1 MKYLNTIL
9 VEDELQ
15 NRKLMEQLLSSYC
28 PTVRLIAQCGSF
40 AEAKKV
46 LPTTPAD
53 LLFLDI
59 ELDRGNSLELLEA
72 IDLGKTQVIFV
83 TAHKEYATRVFKYNT
98 TDYLLKPLDIEEL
111 VAAVHRA
118 YLRMEKEEYLQKEQ
132 VEELKDKKDPKAF
145 DFIPIANMDKVNFV
159 KIKEVLYCKSSGR
172 YTEFHLTDKRILVA
186 SKPLGEFEKTLAS
199 KHFFRIH
206 NSYLINLEFLSGIT
220 RKGGAYC
227 ELRTGFLLPISR
239 RRLPELTQKLA
250 NS

>member
-72 IDLGKTQVIFV
+72 IDLGETQVIFV

-111 VAAVHRA
+111 VAAVQRA

-132 VEELKDKKDPKAF
+132 VEELKGKKDPKAF

-159 KIKEVLYCKSSGR
+159 KIKEV
-172 YTEFHLTDKRILVA
+172 
-186 SKPLGEFEKTLAS
+186 
-199 KHFFRIH
+199 
-206 NSYLINLEFLSGIT
+206 
-220 RKGGAYC
+220 
-227 ELRTGFLLPISR
+227 
-239 RRLPELTQKLA
+239 
-250 NS
+250 